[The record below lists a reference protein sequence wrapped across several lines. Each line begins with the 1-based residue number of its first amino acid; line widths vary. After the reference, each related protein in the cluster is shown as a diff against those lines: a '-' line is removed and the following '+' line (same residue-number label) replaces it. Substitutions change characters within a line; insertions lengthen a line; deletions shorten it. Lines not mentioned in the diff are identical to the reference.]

1 MSIVHI
7 RRAELAALRAQEPV
21 AWLYR
26 SITGLQRLHTEQG
39 PMLKADMDAARDF
52 PHAHSCIPLYAATH
66 CTTPKVNSD
75 ERSEARRLTLYHAT
89 TPKKVQH
96 YHASGRIIAPVRG
109 FTTLQAAMAWAC
121 KTGRSVVLAVQ
132 GEDCHKLPDH
142 HNAFGEAWWIDHDVS
157 AWKCV
162 FSPKDA

>member
-1 MSIVHI
+1 VTETALQTEPKRDDVAAVAGHVE
-7 RRAELAALRAQEPV
+7 RRVRHPATKRE
-21 AWLYR
+21 
-26 SITGLQRLHTEQG
+26 
-39 PMLKADMDAARDF
+39 ML
-52 PHAHSCIPLYAATH
+52 
-66 CTTPKVNSD
+66 
-75 ERSEARRLTLYHAT
+75 LYHAT

-121 KTGRSVVLAVQ
+121 KTGRSVVL
-132 GEDCHKLPDH
+132 PDH